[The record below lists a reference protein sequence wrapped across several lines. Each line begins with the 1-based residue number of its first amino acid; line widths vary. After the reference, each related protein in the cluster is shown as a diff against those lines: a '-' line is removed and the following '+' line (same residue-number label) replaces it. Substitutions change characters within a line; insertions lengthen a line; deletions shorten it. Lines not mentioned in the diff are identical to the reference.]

1 MFLYEVKKLVSQG
14 RRQFVKRQ
22 GYNVPDGRTIN
33 YVQALLE
40 LDIADVDEAWEYVLS
55 LTPAHYHSGP
65 KKDRDRPDGSDV
77 WVFKRKINNINTYIK
92 LKTDERGCICI
103 SFHRDWG

>member
-1 MFLYEVKKLVSQG
+1 LKNVRIFLYEVKKLVSQG
-14 RRQFVKRQ
+14 RRQFVRRQ

-40 LDIADVDEAWEYVLS
+40 LDIADVDEAI
-55 LTPAHYHSGP
+55 
-65 KKDRDRPDGSDV
+65 D
-77 WVFKRKINNINTYIK
+77 TYIK
-92 LKTDERGCICI
+92 LKTDERGCVCI